1 VINLLKDRMYR
12 LPQNSSCNE
21 YRLDYDD
28 SFVVRELEGPRELVL
43 EKKPVP
49 FRLSREERKQL
60 RMVTL
65 DDVREETA
73 DIWLHTELIFE
84 PYEAKNY
91 LDSTHRGLTDL
102 YDYMTIKQAQMF
114 TAAAIKQL
122 LMNVRNGVA
131 KTPNMGS
138 LLRIICSR
146 AVEKENNFFLERL
159 EDISEEREGEIR
171 EIAWTVVHKYA
182 LLLYS
187 MEFDM
192 PIDDELCD

>member
-1 VINLLKDRMYR
+1 
-12 LPQNSSCNE
+12 
-21 YRLDYDD
+21 
-28 SFVVRELEGPRELVL
+28 
-43 EKKPVP
+43 
-49 FRLSREERKQL
+49 
-60 RMVTL
+60 
-65 DDVREETA
+65 
-73 DIWLHTELIFE
+73 
-84 PYEAKNY
+84 
-91 LDSTHRGLTDL
+91 
-102 YDYMTIKQAQMF
+102 
-114 TAAAIKQL
+114 
-122 LMNVRNGVA
+122 MNVRNGVA